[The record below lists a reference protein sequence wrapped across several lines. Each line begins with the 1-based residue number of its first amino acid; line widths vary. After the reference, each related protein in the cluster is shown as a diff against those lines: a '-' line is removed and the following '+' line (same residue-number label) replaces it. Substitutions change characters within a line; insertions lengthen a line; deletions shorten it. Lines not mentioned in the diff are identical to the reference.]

1 MFLLIYWLLPDLF
14 VWLFVCLGPLT
25 ISSIPSW
32 ILLEDEEDGLDLR
45 LAFSFCCTIVFLSM
59 ILIQEK
65 KKKKRN
71 AFFIK
76 TNNVK

>member
-45 LAFSFCCTIVFLSM
+45 LAFSFCCTIVFFINDTYSG
-59 ILIQEK
+59 K
-65 KKKKRN
+65 KKKGMH
-71 AFFIK
+71 FL
-76 TNNVK
+76 